1 MKCEQNDKK
10 HLSPRQI
17 VNRYC
22 KGEYVDESIDDISSA
37 ISSCGK
43 IFDNI
48 AVAFP
53 TTIVEMLVKNISV
66 VKNLYERQVAGK
78 PIEDI
83 NIPDYPQLKDFMMD
97 LAYPPLWESMCK
109 NEESNKF
116 WNILDDKGFNR
127 KYTLDVQCSKLKVVD
142 CVAMLYREAVEEVG
156 LSYSTF
162 TLVLDFMLK

>member
-1 MKCEQNDKK
+1 
-10 HLSPRQI
+10 
-17 VNRYC
+17 
-22 KGEYVDESIDDISSA
+22 
-37 ISSCGK
+37 
-43 IFDNI
+43 
-48 AVAFP
+48 
-53 TTIVEMLVKNISV
+53 MLVKNISV